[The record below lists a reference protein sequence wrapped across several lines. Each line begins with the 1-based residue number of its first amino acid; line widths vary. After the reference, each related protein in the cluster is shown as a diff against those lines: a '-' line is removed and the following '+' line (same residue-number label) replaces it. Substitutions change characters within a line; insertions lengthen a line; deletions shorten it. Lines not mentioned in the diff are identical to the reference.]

1 MGALAF
7 YASLLPSGFSSLLP
21 SEDRL
26 SKNARG
32 SEDVK
37 NRKLLR
43 KLLAS
48 PHNVRFGDLCKL
60 AQAFGYRLD
69 RVSGSHHIF
78 EHSAASRPLNLQNVA
93 GKAKPYQIRQF
104 LRDIEEFH
112 LTLEE

>member
-1 MGALAF
+1 MQIKSRGR
-7 YASLLPSGFSSLLP
+7 SRLLREPSHFLISSLLP

-78 EHSAASRPLNLQNVA
+78 
-93 GKAKPYQIRQF
+93 
-104 LRDIEEFH
+104 
-112 LTLEE
+112 